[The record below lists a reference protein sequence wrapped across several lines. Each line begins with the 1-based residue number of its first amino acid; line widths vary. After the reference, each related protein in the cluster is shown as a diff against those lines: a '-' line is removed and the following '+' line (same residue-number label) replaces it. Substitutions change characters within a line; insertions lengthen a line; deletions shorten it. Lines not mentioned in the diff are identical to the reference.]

1 MHGAGLYHG
10 ASPRRIVRAAPCATR
25 EGIPLVNKPL
35 VIVGTGM
42 QSEVVDYHF
51 STEGRRTV
59 AYVLDLEYIRE
70 DSFHGCPVL
79 GFDEARRRFPPQTHD
94 LFVSIGFTATAA
106 RKRWVL
112 AAQTSGYVLPS
123 FVHANASVAQNVRVG
138 ANTLI
143 RDLAVVCP
151 YVQLGD
157 DIFIAPH
164 VCVGHHCRVGSHSF
178 FAAGTVLAGGVEIG
192 EGCFVGVN
200 ACVRD
205 RVRVGEGCII
215 GASALIM
222 ADCPPHGVYRA
233 ARSERVRDL
242 KA

>member
-1 MHGAGLYHG
+1 MADTPLMH
-10 ASPRRIVRAAPCATR
+10 
-25 EGIPLVNKPL
+25 KPL

-42 QSEVVDYHF
+42 QAELIDYYF
-51 STEGRRTV
+51 ALEGRRTA
-59 AYVLDLEYIRE
+59 AYVLDPEYLRE

-79 GFDEARRRFPPQTHD
+79 GFDEARRRFPPHTHD

-106 RKRWVL
+106 RKRWFL
-112 AAQTSGYVLPS
+112 AAQAAGYVLPS
-123 FVHANASVAQNVRVG
+123 YVHPTASVADNVRVG

-151 YVQLGD
+151 FVQLGD

-164 VCVGHHCRVGSHSF
+164 VCFGHHCRVGSHSF
-178 FAAGTVLAGGVEIG
+178 FAAGTVLAGAVEIG

-200 ACVRD
+200 ATFRD
-205 RVRVGEGCII
+205 RVRVGDGCII

-222 ADCPPHGVYRA
+222 EDCPSGGVYRA
-233 ARSERVRDL
+233 VRSQRVREVN
-242 KA
+242 